1 MRRIILVSLALWLG
15 VLAVGVG
22 PIAAQEKKAKPDQ
35 LNGTVRMVNKQAS
48 TITIR
53 KANVERTIIYNA
65 GTKFLYGTH
74 QHNKPSSIDELKE
87 GWYVHC
93 TGTFDGNKLVA
104 NGCRFRET
112 QATTQQ

>member
-1 MRRIILVSLALWLG
+1 MRRTILMSLALCLG
-15 VLAVGVG
+15 ILTIAVG

-35 LNGTVRMVNKQAS
+35 LNGTVRMLNKQAS

-53 KANVERTIIYNA
+53 KGNVERTIIYNA
-65 GTKFLYGTH
+65 NTKFLYGTH

-93 TGTFDGNKLVA
+93 TGTFDGNKLA
-104 NGCRFRET
+104 ATGCRFRET
-112 QATTQQ
+112 QATTKQ